1 MSSSVRHRL
10 LWSVW
15 TLALAGLLLST
26 ISTRYVVN
34 DVLSA
39 NLGAWRIATTGMP
52 WLDGFPLEAIE
63 TKPGQF
69 LWVRESLHGHQ
80 VVFRSPGAVAAG
92 IPAYLWPRGT
102 APEDFSLVPA
112 SVLAVLMTLAT
123 LGLMA
128 RALLP
133 HLGHAA
139 TMVAVTS
146 LALATPVW
154 SVSADSLWPHTV
166 TLLGIAG
173 MAWSASRSPRGSWA
187 MVGAFGG
194 VALWGRLHAALIVAV
209 TGLVVALRRRQLR
222 PAVAA
227 GLVSA
232 VFLAGATA
240 WSRWVYGEWD
250 PAGGYASVDVY
261 AAKAAEGER
270 WEQLV
275 NLAGLWVSPG
285 RGLLV
290 VTPCIVLLL
299 PALVRAWRSLP
310 DWATALLLGGLA
322 YSVAQGLMNVFAGGT
337 GFYGYRLMLETLAC
351 AFPALALSAA
361 HAGRVSR
368 ALLPGLLAAQAVA
381 VGVGAVRD
389 AYSVDPD
396 EAWTSNA
403 LWWAVTD
410 IPATGAALVLAALTA
425 TLAVRVFAP
434 RWYRPGVEV
443 SAAEQAHERG

>member
-1 MSSSVRHRL
+1 MRHRL
-10 LWSVW
+10 AWALW
-15 TLALAGLLLST
+15 TLALAGVLLAT
-26 ISTRYVVN
+26 ISTQYVVN

-39 NLGAWRIATTGMP
+39 NLGAWRIATTGTP

-63 TKPGQF
+63 TKPGQL

-92 IPAYLWPRGT
+92 IPAYLWSRGT

-112 SVLAVLMTLAT
+112 STLAVLLTLLT
-123 LGLMA
+123 LGLFA

-139 TMVAVTS
+139 TMVSVSA

-166 TLLGIAG
+166 TLLGISG
-173 MAWSASRSPRGSWA
+173 MAWAASRSPLGSWA

-194 VALWGRLHAALIVAV
+194 IALWGRLHASLVVAV
-209 TGLVVALRRRQLR
+209 LGLVVSARRRTPR
-222 PAVAA
+222 PAVTA
-227 GLVSA
+227 GFVSA
-232 VFLAGATA
+232 AFLAGATA

-250 PAGGYASVDVY
+250 PAGGYASMDVY
-261 AAKAAEGER
+261 ATRAAEGER
-270 WEQLV
+270 WDQVL

-290 VTPCIVLLL
+290 VTPCILLL
-299 PALVRAWRSLP
+299 VPALVRSWRGLP

-322 YSVAQGLMNVFAGGT
+322 YSLAQGLMNVFAGGT
-337 GFYGYRLMLETLAC
+337 GFYGYRLMLETMAC

-361 HAGRVSR
+361 RAGRVAR
-368 ALLPGLLAAQAVA
+368 VLLPGLLGAQVVAVA
-381 VGVGAVRD
+381 VGAVRS
-389 AYSVDPD
+389 AYSVDPE
-396 EAWTSNA
+396 EAWSSNA

-410 IPATGAALVLAALTA
+410 VPATGAALVVAAATT
-425 TLAVRVFAP
+425 TLAVRVLAP
-434 RWYRPGVEV
+434 RWFTHGGAASP
-443 SAAEQAHERG
+443 AEQAHQRR